1 MRSMVWHSTS
11 MIRLPA
17 LLLLAVAVSA
27 GAQQATFSVATIKPS
42 SPDAPTMTQIQGKR
56 FVTSGTTF
64 LDLFKYAFSVHE
76 SQVIGEPKWL
86 RTEKFD
92 VVADPGGEQRPTS
105 DQMKALV
112 RQLLLDRFHVVLRRD
127 TRELSVYALQK
138 PDAVPKHT
146 ASTAT
151 NDMPSGGGD
160 GEGELAMNNG
170 TMANF
175 VAYLQRFAGPAVNRP
190 VVDQT
195 GIAGRFDVDLRFAPD
210 VETETNPNTPGLFTA
225 IQEQLGLKLK
235 ATKAPVDV
243 YIVQSA
249 TRPAVDS

>member
-1 MRSMVWHSTS
+1 
-11 MIRLPA
+11 MIRL
-17 LLLLAVAVSA
+17 LGLFLLAVAVSA
-27 GAQQATFSVATIKPS
+27 GAQQPTFSVATIKPS

-64 LDLFKYAFSVHE
+64 VDLFKYAFSVHD

-86 RTEKFD
+86 RTERFD

-105 DQMKALV
+105 EQMKALV

-138 PDAVPKHT
+138 TGAAPRLT
-146 ASTAT
+146 ASAADA
-151 NDMPSGGGD
+151 NAMPSGGGEA
-160 GEGELAMNNG
+160 GEIGMNNG

-175 VAYLQRFAGPAVNRP
+175 AAYLQRFAGPSVNRP

-195 GIAGRFDVDLRFAPD
+195 GIAGRFDLDLRFAPD
-210 VETETNPNTPGLFTA
+210 VEAESNPNTPGLFTA
-225 IQEQLGLKLK
+225 IQEQLGLRLK